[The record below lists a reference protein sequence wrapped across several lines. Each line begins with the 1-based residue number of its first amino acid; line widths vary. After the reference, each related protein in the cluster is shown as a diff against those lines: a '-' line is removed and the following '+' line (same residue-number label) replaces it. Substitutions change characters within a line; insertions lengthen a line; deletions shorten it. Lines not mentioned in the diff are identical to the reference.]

1 MHYFCKSLVEKLN
14 ESSIKKIRSGLIV
27 LIHIGKRIKEVFD
40 TGPKDHTVAW
50 LAERLCCDKRNVY
63 RIFNRDNIDIQQLD
77 RLGKILDHNFF
88 VDLVEGEGGGS

>member
-1 MHYFCKSLVEKLN
+1 M
-14 ESSIKKIRSGLIV
+14 
-27 LIHIGKRIKEVFD
+27 FD

-88 VDLVEGEGGGS
+88 VDLMGEESKSDNSELKQESERFR